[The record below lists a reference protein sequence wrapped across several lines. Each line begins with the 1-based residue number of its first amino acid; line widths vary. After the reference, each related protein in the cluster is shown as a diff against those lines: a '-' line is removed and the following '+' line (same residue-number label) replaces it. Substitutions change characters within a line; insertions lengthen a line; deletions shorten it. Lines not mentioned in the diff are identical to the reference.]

1 MPNGK
6 TQFNP
11 AWLDK
16 LDNNGHCLSEWCKM
30 DTGNCFAV
38 FCFVCSKSISC
49 SNSGLA
55 QLVGHA
61 DSMKHRQAMK
71 VCKDKSQ
78 TLLFK
83 SPTPETSQQGGGD
96 PEKEIAFL
104 KPLTVSDQI
113 TKAEAL
119 WAMQL
124 ASFGYSYR
132 SCDGIGELF
141 KLMFPGSY
149 ADQFT
154 MSKSRMSY
162 LISDGLGPY
171 FRKEVSKNIQMSKCP
186 FTIQFDET
194 GNAQDKK
201 QCDVLVRFWN
211 EQKGEIITM
220 FLKSLMFGHAKGET
234 VSNALIETLCEK
246 DYELPLQ
253 QLVALGCDGPNVN
266 KTIWKNIDSHKKA
279 LGLAG
284 LTPFVPCTLH
294 VVHNSFRKGLD
305 AYGEDAEQLAVDII
319 QWFKSHIS
327 QLEDYGLTLEE
338 LGFEEEMFVRHVH
351 CRWLTLV
358 PALERLLKHWDAV
371 YQYFVKDLPK
381 RSKEQNTSAG

>member
-1 MPNGK
+1 M
-6 TQFNP
+6 
-11 AWLDK
+11 
-16 LDNNGHCLSEWCKM
+16 
-30 DTGNCFAV
+30 
-38 FCFVCSKSISC
+38 
-49 SNSGLA
+49 
-55 QLVGHA
+55 
-61 DSMKHRQAMK
+61 
-71 VCKDKSQ
+71 
-78 TLLFK
+78 
-83 SPTPETSQQGGGD
+83 
-96 PEKEIAFL
+96 
-104 KPLTVSDQI
+104 QI
-113 TKAEAL
+113 
-119 WAMQL
+119 

-279 LGLAG
+279 
-284 LTPFVPCTLH
+284 
-294 VVHNSFRKGLD
+294 
-305 AYGEDAEQLAVDII
+305 
-319 QWFKSHIS
+319 
-327 QLEDYGLTLEE
+327 
-338 LGFEEEMFVRHVH
+338 
-351 CRWLTLV
+351 
-358 PALERLLKHWDAV
+358 
-371 YQYFVKDLPK
+371 
-381 RSKEQNTSAG
+381 